1 MKDMEVAMSMGV
13 IGRRRALAGLAGGML
28 PGGIQGGDA
37 RAQTPSRGG
46 TLTVGLANDA
56 KTYDPIFSVQYTE
69 RYVLYLAFD
78 TLVKYAPDFSIRP
91 ELATSWD
98 TSAGG
103 KRVVF
108 TLRQGVTFQ
117 DGTPFDAAA
126 VKWNI
131 DQRLDETVNSPQRQL
146 LMPIVASVDVVDPY
160 HVAFN
165 LVTPSPALFSLLGE
179 RVGFMVSPTAWQQRG
194 TAFGAQP
201 IGTGAFELKEWTRGS
216 RVVLERNPNYWRVGL
231 PYLDRIVVQDLAGSI
246 IGVQRLLT
254 GEIDYVDQL
263 TPSDVRPIEKRSDIV
278 LKPIKVG
285 RWYFLQ
291 WHVNEPPFDNPK
303 LRQAFAHAIDRN
315 RLNEITMRGQG
326 TVSDGPTPDGLWWY
340 DPTLKSYPHDPARAK
355 ALLADAGYANGFEY
369 VLSTPQVTVFQ
380 QINQLLQEQLGSVGI
395 KVTLQPVA
403 ASEWYARVV
412 SGNTNLT
419 PTRWTQRADPDGLLY
434 ILFHSKGFANTMKY
448 RNDQVDAL
456 LEGARTTYDT
466 TARKKLYA
474 EAQRLIVG
482 DLPMVPLIFGAE
494 YAAMRARVNGFEWIP
509 DELPRF
515 GDLWKSPA

>member
-1 MKDMEVAMSMGV
+1 MTMRFM
-13 IGRRRALAGLAGGML
+13 RRREALAGLACGMMAS
-28 PGGIQGGDA
+28 GNA
-37 RAQTPSRGG
+37 RAQAPTRGG

-56 KTYDPIFSVQYTE
+56 KTYDPIFSVQFTE

-78 TLVKYAPDFSIRP
+78 TLVRYGPDFSIRP
-91 ELATSWD
+91 ELAESWE
-98 TSAGG
+98 TSADG
-103 KRVVF
+103 KRIVF

-131 DQRLDETVNSPQRQL
+131 DQRLDEKVNSPQRQL
-146 LMPIVASVDVVDPY
+146 LSPIVASVDVVDP
-160 HVAFN
+160 HRVAFN
-165 LVTPSPALFSLLGE
+165 LVTPSPVLFSLLGE

-194 TAFGAQP
+194 PAFGSRP
-201 IGTGAFELKEWTRGS
+201 IGTGAFVLKEWTRGG
-216 RVVLERNPNYWRVGL
+216 RVVLDRNATYWRPGL

-263 TPSDVRPIEKRSDIV
+263 TPADVLPIEKRSGIAMS
-278 LKPIKVG
+278 PITVG

-303 LRQAFAHAIDRN
+303 LRQAFAHAIDRA

-326 TVSDGPTPDGLWWY
+326 TVADGPTPPGLWWY
-340 DPTLKSYPHDPARAK
+340 DAGLKPYPHDPARAK
-355 ALLADAGYANGFEY
+355 ALLVEAGYPNGFEY
-369 VLSTPQVTVFQ
+369 VLSTPQITVFQ
-380 QINQLLQEQLGSVGI
+380 QINQLLQEQLGAVGI
-395 KVTLQPVA
+395 KVRLQQVA

-412 SGNTNLT
+412 SGATNLT

-448 RNDQVDAL
+448 RNERVDAL
-456 LEGARTTYDT
+456 LDEARTVYDMAT
-466 TARKKLYA
+466 REKAYA
-474 EAQRLIVG
+474 EAQQLIID
-482 DLPMVPLIFGAE
+482 DLPMVPLLFGAE
-494 YAAMRARVNGFEWIP
+494 YAALREQVNGFEWIP
-509 DELPRF
+509 DEIPRF
-515 GDLWKSPA
+515 RDLWKAAG

>member
-1 MKDMEVAMSMGV
+1 MNRGEIAMPTSL
-13 IGRRRALAGLAGGML
+13 IGRRQALVGLAGGVL
-28 PGGIQGGDA
+28 ASDVA

-56 KTYDPIFSVQYTE
+56 KTYDPIFSVQFTE

-78 TLVKYAPDFSIRP
+78 TLVAYGPDFSIRP
-91 ELATSWD
+91 ELAESWE
-98 TSAGG
+98 TSADG
-103 KRVVF
+103 KRIVF

-131 DQRLDETVNSPQRQL
+131 DQRMDDKVNSPQRQVL
-146 LMPIVASVDVVDPY
+146 APIVASVEVVDPH

-165 LVTPSPALFSLLGE
+165 LVTPSPVLFSLLGE

-194 TAFGAQP
+194 PAFGTQP
-201 IGTGAFELKEWTRGS
+201 IGTGAFVLKEWTRGS
-216 RVVLERNPNYWRVGL
+216 RVVLERNPTYWRSGL

-263 TPSDVRPIEKRSDIV
+263 TPSDVLPIEKRAGIV
-278 LKPIKVG
+278 LRPITVG

-303 LRQAFAHAIDRN
+303 LRQAFAHAIDRE
-315 RLNEITMRGQG
+315 RLNGITMRGLG
-326 TVSDGPTPDGLWWY
+326 SVSNGPTPEGLWWY
-340 DPTLKSYPHDPARAK
+340 DPALKSYPHDPSRAK
-355 ALLADAGYANGFEY
+355 ALLAEAGYANGFEF

-380 QINQLLQEQLGSVGI
+380 QINQLLQEQLGAVGI
-395 KVTLQPVA
+395 KVQLQPVA

-412 SGNTNLT
+412 SGATNLT

-434 ILFHSKGFANTMKY
+434 ILFHGKGFANTMKY
-448 RNDQVDAL
+448 RNDRVDVL
-456 LEGARTTYDT
+456 LDQARTVYDT
-466 TARKKLYA
+466 ATRQKLYA
-474 EAQRLIVG
+474 EAQQLIVG

-494 YAAMRARVNGFEWIP
+494 YAAMRAQVNGFEWIP

-515 GDLWKSPA
+515 RDLWKSTG